1 MKNKILLFFLC
12 VCLSTA
18 YIFSDDE
25 LPDDGQSIPV
35 DELDISAPATVVV
48 DITQLIKP
56 SEEVEPTSQD
66 FEIEPVISLEP
77 ELISVTQSVQRV
89 SASDT
94 TGLKSVL
101 LSILGDYESVVTD
114 YEYRNNNNTYYS
126 HSISIE
132 RDWAWL
138 CSCGIF
144 AILLYCTFR
153 TIGGIAA
160 RF

>member
-1 MKNKILLFFLC
+1 MKHKILLFFLC

-18 YIFSDDE
+18 YVFADNE

-35 DELDISAPATVVV
+35 DELDTSAPATVVV

-66 FEIEPVISLEP
+66 SEIEPVITLEP

>member
-1 MKNKILLFFLC
+1 MKHKILLFFLC
-12 VCLSTA
+12 MCLSTA
-18 YIFSDDE
+18 YIFADDE

-35 DELDISAPATVVV
+35 DELDTSAPATVVV

-56 SEEVEPTSQD
+56 SEEVEPSSQD
-66 FEIEPVISLEP
+66 SEIEPVISLEP

>member
-18 YIFSDDE
+18 YIFADDE

-35 DELDISAPATVVV
+35 DELDTSAPATVVV

-56 SEEVEPTSQD
+56 SEDVEPSSQD
-66 FEIEPVISLEP
+66 SEIEPVISLEP

>member
-18 YIFSDDE
+18 YIFADDE

-35 DELDISAPATVVV
+35 DELDTSAPATVVV

-56 SEEVEPTSQD
+56 SEEVEPSSQD
-66 FEIEPVISLEP
+66 SEIEPVISLEP